1 MATVA
6 SQVNGMNIMLPK
18 ISYPNGLPL
27 EMAQE
32 CISSF
37 PDIAGIYTGMP
48 MDEFE
53 DVMMAASAAAKASFI
68 NECGSEFGDRRS
80 SASPLRA
87 IATTDQVL
95 DISQKAVNYA

>member
-1 MATVA
+1 MTTVTTK
-6 SQVNGMNIMLPK
+6 VNGLNIMLPK

-37 PDIAGIYTGMP
+37 PDIAGIYAGMP

-53 DVMMAASAAAKASFI
+53 DVMLAASAAAKASFI
-68 NECGSEFGDRRS
+68 SVCGSEFGDRRS
-80 SASPLRA
+80 ATSPLRVIDVA
-87 IATTDQVL
+87 DQDL
-95 DISQKAVNYA
+95 NIRLKAVNYA